1 MPNTER
7 PHGNILKKKIEQSN
21 SNYLFIEIINRYN
34 QWINE
39 IQKLN
44 SESDEDLEAKVKLLN
59 EYKNYI
65 DEKGFKL
72 QDKIGSSVIE
82 EFLFFLFKDIPEVS
96 TSLDNQFIFLGQGNA
111 YMDLSFAPK
120 NFQDFIKNPGIYI
133 NKKNQDFTI
142 SKVVKCKFINND
154 KEETT
159 EFVVP
164 TVAIEC
170 KTFIPSTMLGQS
182 EFEAQKIKQG
192 NPFSLYIMVAEQNA
206 LSEDV
211 LLKNSKIDEIFILRR
226 QKRNAAKNTV
236 SDKKPIDF
244 AIVKELYE
252 FVKDHLR
259 KEWFNSQ
266 KATERGRLINL

>member
-1 MPNTER
+1 
-7 PHGNILKKKIEQSN
+7 
-21 SNYLFIEIINRYN
+21 
-34 QWINE
+34 
-39 IQKLN
+39 
-44 SESDEDLEAKVKLLN
+44 
-59 EYKNYI
+59 
-65 DEKGFKL
+65 
-72 QDKIGSSVIE
+72 
-82 EFLFFLFKDIPEVS
+82 LFKDIPEVS
-96 TSLDNQFIFLGQGNA
+96 TGLDNQLIFLGQANA

-154 KEETT
+154 KEESA

-164 TVAIEC
+164 AIAIEC

-182 EFEAQKIKQG
+182 DFEAQKIKQG
-192 NPFSLYIMVAEQNA
+192 NPFSLYIVVAEQNA

-244 AIVKELYE
+244 VIVKELYE
-252 FVKDHLR
+252 FVKNHLR
-259 KEWFNSQ
+259 KDWFNSK